1 MKLEKLNSFN
11 LITDEVKTLTHFYD
25 KYGVPYSISED
36 GVLTTYAEVLPEE
49 IDEMSF
55 AIYADVGHIIQE
67 AFEDYMPIFAKYCGE
82 GGQLTRESIV
92 MMVADIYNSVSCS
105 QSKLLRGLD
114 NQSDSQISEL
124 TKKLSE
130 KEKELSE
137 KSNLVDNLIKEN
149 DKLTKAL
156 VEAVA
161 SSKPTFFNPPSFNPT
176 CSTDDSNPSVSTQK
190 TSKKFQ
196 FKFIDISTLGVP
208 MEDFDE

>member
-114 NQSDSQISEL
+114 NQS
-124 TKKLSE
+124 
-130 KEKELSE
+130 E